1 MRNGLRHIYMNELIS
16 MIDRKDIRSGIT
28 WCNTYDVEIYNDR
41 SGKYVIE
48 AEFNLAY
55 DMPVIKKFKKKYR
68 DNWEVMYELAK
79 SDNLY
84 KSLVE
89 TSTISHKKYNSK
101 GKDSADFLNKYK

>member
-1 MRNGLRHIYMNELIS
+1 MNELIT

-48 AEFNLAY
+48 AEFNLAF
-55 DMPVIKKFKKKYR
+55 DMPTIKRYKEKYK

-84 KSLVE
+84 KSMSE
-89 TSTISHKKYNSK
+89 ISTISNKSYKPKSKSGTDFLKKYK
-101 GKDSADFLNKYK
+101 